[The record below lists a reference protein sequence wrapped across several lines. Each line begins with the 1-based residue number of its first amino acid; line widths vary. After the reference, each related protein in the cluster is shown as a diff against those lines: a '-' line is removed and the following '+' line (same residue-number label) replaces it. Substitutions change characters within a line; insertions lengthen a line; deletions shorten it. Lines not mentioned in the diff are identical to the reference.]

1 MFIDHITTI
10 YILFMLNTIIERL
23 FKEDRSTLYANTT
36 VWFIRDLNIDF
47 GIYGGRG
54 WGGWR
59 GGSGTSPM
67 EILRDDCAGI
77 QR

>member
-1 MFIDHITTI
+1 
-10 YILFMLNTIIERL
+10 MLNTIIERL

-54 WGGWR
+54 G
-59 GGSGTSPM
+59 GGSGTSPHGDT
-67 EILRDDCAGI
+67 EG
-77 QR
+77 

>member
-47 GIYGGRG
+47 GICGG
-54 WGGWR
+54 WGWGAGGAGVEPVPWR
-59 GGSGTSPM
+59 Y
-67 EILRDDCAGI
+67 
-77 QR
+77 

>member
-1 MFIDHITTI
+1 
-10 YILFMLNTIIERL
+10 MLHTIIERL

-54 WGGWR
+54 GGA
-59 GGSGTSPM
+59 GVEPVPM